1 MDLVLSLFPG
11 IGMLDRAFE
20 EEMLTACEDCARQV
34 LSASEDGSQG
44 T

>member
-1 MDLVLSLFPG
+1 MREKPD
-11 IGMLDRAFE
+11 